1 MRHNMA
7 RIYKI
12 EIYNK
17 SIDPY
22 AANLINCVNVCS
34 IHFIMFSHFYL
45 VYVRYFQNHT
55 TVLLGLFWRCFC
67 PRAVGGH
74 FVHLKVAAALTKYY
88 DCILASKTYQH
99 YLATIKSCK
108 HLGSRPKRS
117 NTLSIKHACLC

>member
-34 IHFIMFSHFYL
+34 IHFHHVQSL
-45 VYVRYFQNHT
+45 LPGVRS
-55 TVLLGLFWRCFC
+55 LLSEPHNCTSW
-67 PRAVGGH
+67 
-74 FVHLKVAAALTKYY
+74 T
-88 DCILASKTYQH
+88 ILA
-99 YLATIKSCK
+99 L
-108 HLGSRPKRS
+108 L
-117 NTLSIKHACLC
+117 LS